1 MRVDIPIRAEHI
13 LAGSPGDRMSGR
25 NRLSVFGVVEKL
37 ESDRIHCGAYYVG
50 TVVPRGD
57 PTYLVPPS
65 GWYWRDYQSVPL
77 ADINEFSRVSGEA
90 MASKSARTLLKN
102 IPERDIKRAICE
114 ILMED
119 VPKDWGGEQSD
130 LFSANIRVKDRP
142 TTASF
147 LLKGPASFK
156 PMKMTHLGKNGDQI
170 DRLFAEGSELCVLQH
185 CHDITP
191 PVRNMMKAYA
201 SRMGDPRLFT
211 IIDGRQTIR
220 ILRAY
225 AKLGQSHVPPEDTAT
240 YLARLEGGDR
250 SDDDE
255 DDEDDDGV
263 RNDEDDDYSNEDD
276 FDGSPDPGDEVDD
289 DAIPDEEEVNAD
301 DGD

>member
-1 MRVDIPIRAEHI
+1 
-13 LAGSPGDRMSGR
+13 
-25 NRLSVFGVVEKL
+25 
-37 ESDRIHCGAYYVG
+37 
-50 TVVPRGD
+50 
-57 PTYLVPPS
+57 
-65 GWYWRDYQSVPL
+65 
-77 ADINEFSRVSGEA
+77 
-90 MASKSARTLLKN
+90 
-102 IPERDIKRAICE
+102 
-114 ILMED
+114 
-119 VPKDWGGEQSD
+119 
-130 LFSANIRVKDRP
+130 
-142 TTASF
+142 
-147 LLKGPASFK
+147 
-156 PMKMTHLGKNGDQI
+156 
-170 DRLFAEGSELCVLQH
+170 
-185 CHDITP
+185 
-191 PVRNMMKAYA
+191 MMKAYA